1 MLNVL
6 VGLQIFIAIALI
18 LIILLQNGKGADIGS
33 AFGGGGNNALLGPTD
48 SANILTKLTWVLV
61 FLFFVNTVAISVYQ
75 KYSFES
81 EIEVFLE
88 ESEEIQSISSE
99 IENLPDWLWS
109 AEVVE
114 LVDTLPWGGSG
125 LMPVEVQIL
134 SSVPILDLIS
144 PKFYTPAT

>member
-1 MLNVL
+1 MLNIL

-48 SANILTKLTWVLV
+48 SANILTKLTWLLV

-81 EIEVFLE
+81 EIEVFLQ
-88 ESEEIQSISSE
+88 ESEEEQSITLE
-99 IENLPDWLWS
+99 IENLP
-109 AEVVE
+109 E
-114 LVDTLPWGGSG
+114 
-125 LMPVEVQIL
+125 
-134 SSVPILDLIS
+134 
-144 PKFYTPAT
+144 

>member
-1 MLNVL
+1 MLNIL

-33 AFGGGGNNALLGPTD
+33 AFGGGGGNNSLLGPTE
-48 SANILTKLTWVLV
+48 SANILTKLTLFLV

-88 ESEEIQSISSE
+88 ESEEIQSIPME
-99 IENLPDWLWS
+99 IENLPD
-109 AEVVE
+109 
-114 LVDTLPWGGSG
+114 
-125 LMPVEVQIL
+125 
-134 SSVPILDLIS
+134 
-144 PKFYTPAT
+144 

>member
-33 AFGGGGNNALLGPTD
+33 AFGGGGNNALLGPTE
-48 SANILTKLTWVLV
+48 SANVLTKLTWVLV

-99 IENLPDWLWS
+99 IENLPD
-109 AEVVE
+109 
-114 LVDTLPWGGSG
+114 
-125 LMPVEVQIL
+125 
-134 SSVPILDLIS
+134 
-144 PKFYTPAT
+144 

>member
-1 MLNVL
+1 MLSLL

-33 AFGGGGNNALLGPTD
+33 AFGGGGNNALLGPTE

-88 ESEEIQSISSE
+88 ESEEINQYLQKLKIYQMKCRSGGTGRHATLRVVGLCPWRFKSS
-99 IENLPDWLWS
+99 LRYQYL
-109 AEVVE
+109 
-114 LVDTLPWGGSG
+114 TLF
-125 LMPVEVQIL
+125 L
-134 SSVPILDLIS
+134 
-144 PKFYTPAT
+144 

>member
-1 MLNVL
+1 MLNIL

-48 SANILTKLTWVLV
+48 SANILTKLTWLLV

-81 EIEVFLE
+81 EIEVFLQ
-88 ESEEIQSISSE
+88 ESEEEQSIPLE
-99 IENLPDWLWS
+99 IENLP
-109 AEVVE
+109 E
-114 LVDTLPWGGSG
+114 
-125 LMPVEVQIL
+125 
-134 SSVPILDLIS
+134 
-144 PKFYTPAT
+144 

>member
-1 MLNVL
+1 MLNIL

-48 SANILTKLTWVLV
+48 SANILTKLTWLLV

-81 EIEVFLE
+81 EIEVFLQ
-88 ESEEIQSISSE
+88 ESEEDQPIPLE
-99 IENLPDWLWS
+99 IENLP
-109 AEVVE
+109 E
-114 LVDTLPWGGSG
+114 
-125 LMPVEVQIL
+125 
-134 SSVPILDLIS
+134 
-144 PKFYTPAT
+144 

>member
-1 MLNVL
+1 MLNIL

-48 SANILTKLTWVLV
+48 SANILTKLTWLLV

-81 EIEVFLE
+81 EIEVFLQ
-88 ESEEIQSISSE
+88 ESEEEQPIPLE
-99 IENLPDWLWS
+99 IENLP
-109 AEVVE
+109 E
-114 LVDTLPWGGSG
+114 
-125 LMPVEVQIL
+125 
-134 SSVPILDLIS
+134 
-144 PKFYTPAT
+144 

>member
-1 MLNVL
+1 MLSIL

-33 AFGGGGNNALLGPTD
+33 AFGGGGNNTLLGPTE
-48 SANILTKLTWVLV
+48 SANILTKLTWLLV

-88 ESEEIQSISSE
+88 ESVEIQSTPLE
-99 IENLPDWLWS
+99 IENLPD
-109 AEVVE
+109 
-114 LVDTLPWGGSG
+114 
-125 LMPVEVQIL
+125 
-134 SSVPILDLIS
+134 
-144 PKFYTPAT
+144 

>member
-1 MLNVL
+1 MLSLL

-18 LIILLQNGKGADIGS
+18 FIILLQNGKGADIGS
-33 AFGGGGNNALLGPTD
+33 ACGGGGNNALLGPTE

-88 ESEEIQSISSE
+88 ESEEIKTISSE
-99 IENLPDWLWS
+99 IEDLPD
-109 AEVVE
+109 
-114 LVDTLPWGGSG
+114 
-125 LMPVEVQIL
+125 
-134 SSVPILDLIS
+134 
-144 PKFYTPAT
+144 

>member
-1 MLNVL
+1 MLNIL

-48 SANILTKLTWVLV
+48 SANILTKLTWLLV

-81 EIEVFLE
+81 EIEVFLQ
-88 ESEEIQSISSE
+88 ESEEDQSIPLV
-99 IENLPDWLWS
+99 IE
-109 AEVVE
+109 
-114 LVDTLPWGGSG
+114 
-125 LMPVEVQIL
+125 
-134 SSVPILDLIS
+134 
-144 PKFYTPAT
+144 K

>member
-1 MLNVL
+1 MLSIL

-48 SANILTKLTWVLV
+48 SANILTKLTWLLV

-81 EIEVFLE
+81 EIEVFLQ
-88 ESEEIQSISSE
+88 ESEEEQSIPLE
-99 IENLPDWLWS
+99 IENLP
-109 AEVVE
+109 E
-114 LVDTLPWGGSG
+114 
-125 LMPVEVQIL
+125 
-134 SSVPILDLIS
+134 
-144 PKFYTPAT
+144 